1 MKRFNVTGTCIPQKH
16 YMVDTSAKLNQI
28 TKMIEQDSYF
38 AINRARQYGKTT
50 SLMLLWKALK
60 RKYIV
65 ISISFEGMGKLNFYS
80 WATDLLFYLIILYL
94 AKSAL

>member
-50 SLMLLWKALK
+50 SLMLLWKALT
-60 RKYIV
+60 
-65 ISISFEGMGKLNFYS
+65 
-80 WATDLLFYLIILYL
+80 ATSRGSMLW
-94 AKSAL
+94 KSAGNGA

>member
-1 MKRFNVTGTCIPQKH
+1 MLLWMIVIAAS
-16 YMVDTSAKLNQI
+16 VLLDQI

-60 RKYIV
+60 RKYVV

-80 WATDLLFYLIILYL
+80 WATDLLFYPIILYL